1 MTVRA
6 KLREIAAQA
15 NPKQAL
21 IDSIGDIR
29 GYSLL
34 GQRILVATYLGR
46 EKTRGGIYL
55 SEGSI
60 AESRFQ
66 GKVGLVLKVG
76 AGVPKPYIVDVGDWV
91 EYRASDGFEH
101 FFVDK
106 SGAGTACRIL
116 DESMII
122 AKFDD
127 PELVW

>member
-21 IDSIGDIR
+21 LDSVGDIS
-29 GYSLL
+29 GYTLL
-34 GQRILVATYLGR
+34 GPNILVATYLGR
-46 EKTRGGIYL
+46 EKTKGGVWL
-55 SEGSI
+55 PEGSI

-66 GKVGLVLKVG
+66 GKVGLVLQVG
-76 AGVPKPYIVDVGDWV
+76 SGVPKPYIIDVGDWV
-91 EYRASDGFEH
+91 EYRASDGIEH

-106 SGAGTACRIL
+106 AGLGTACRIIHEDL
-116 DESMII
+116 IF
-122 AKFDD
+122 AKLDD